1 MEKIYKFY
9 IEVHSVDSNI
19 NKDLYEL
26 IYPRQLYPTCTESQL
41 ESRVRDLIEDAA
53 QVTTPDYF
61 ELEIGDIDFTVEKKE
76 LASLG
81 VHLVEYMADNLHT
94 VVSLAETL
102 KIDRKTVYNILN
114 GKSISKDTKRKIAD
128 LLGFNYN
135 ELPKEE

>member
-19 NKDLYEL
+19 NKDLYTL
-26 IYPRQLYPTCTESQL
+26 IYPRQLYPTCTGSQL
-41 ESRVRDLIEDAA
+41 ESRVRDLIEDAT

-81 VHLVEYMADNLHT
+81 IHLVEYMHDNLLT
-94 VVSLAETL
+94 VVSLAESLQIARST
-102 KIDRKTVYNILN
+102 IYQAIN

>member
-81 VHLVEYMADNLHT
+81 IHLVEYMADNLHT

>member
-81 VHLVEYMADNLHT
+81 IHLVEYMHDNLLT
-94 VVSLAETL
+94 VVSLAESLQIARST
-102 KIDRKTVYNILN
+102 IYQAIN

>member
-81 VHLVEYMADNLHT
+81 VHLVEYMADNLLT
-94 VVSLAETL
+94 VVSLAESLQIARST
-102 KIDRKTVYNILN
+102 IYQAIN

>member
-1 MEKIYKFY
+1 MEKIYKYY

>member
-1 MEKIYKFY
+1 MEKIYKYY

-26 IYPRQLYPTCTESQL
+26 IYPRQLYPTCTEAQL

-61 ELEIGDIDFTVEKKE
+61 ELEIGDIDFTIEKKE

-81 VHLVEYMADNLHT
+81 IHLVEYMADNLHT

>member
-61 ELEIGDIDFTVEKKE
+61 ELEIGDIDFTIEKKE

-81 VHLVEYMADNLHT
+81 IHLVEYMHDNLLT
-94 VVSLAETL
+94 VVSLAESLQIARST
-102 KIDRKTVYNILN
+102 IYQAIN